1 MPVFKLFEHLYMPK
15 IGTIHRAKIANL
27 RDTLQV
33 IGMPFFY
40 TARGRAQAQRCMFQK
55 LKSWPSNTFYSA
67 C

>member
-1 MPVFKLFEHLYMPK
+1 MPK